1 MILLEA
7 CCTSI
12 ESAQAML
19 QAGAHRVELC
29 SALECG
35 GLTPVWLS
43 RLRDDPAL
51 KEPLTVNPI
60 QTAPSLGN
68 PTQTTPFSDNPLQL
82 SGKSFLD
89 RAHVLIRCRP
99 GNFCYSQAEVDAM
112 CQSIRLCRQVGV
124 RGVVIGALTPDGN
137 PDLPALR
144 QMIRTATGSAPLD
157 SDTAPLDS
165 GSAPLDSDTAPL
177 DSGSAPL
184 DSDTAPLDTGS
195 ALLDSDTAPLD
206 TGSALLDSDTAPLDT
221 GSAPLPSG
229 REQTSFGHATARP
242 LRIVFH
248 RAFDECKYPLETLEI
263 LISMGFHTLLTSGQ
277 APTAE
282 EGIPV
287 LKQLVEKAAGR
298 ITIMAGKGI
307 TLNNVAQIAIQTRVP
322 AIHLSE
328 RPGWRRISEI
338 LRQTQQQKIAK
349 S

>member
-82 SGKSFLD
+82 SGKNFLD

-99 GNFCYSQAEVDAM
+99 GNFCYSQAEVDTM

-165 GSAPLDSDTAPL
+165 
-177 DSGSAPL
+177 
-184 DSDTAPLDTGS
+184 
-195 ALLDSDTAPLD
+195 
-206 TGSALLDSDTAPLDT
+206 

-307 TLNNVAQIAIQTRVP
+307 TLHNVAQIAIQTRVP

-349 S
+349 F

>member
-99 GNFCYSQAEVDAM
+99 GNFCYSQAEVDTM

-157 SDTAPLDS
+157 SGSAPLDS
-165 GSAPLDSDTAPL
+165 GSAPLDTGSAPLDSDTAPL
-177 DSGSAPL
+177 DS
-184 DSDTAPLDTGS
+184 
-195 ALLDSDTAPLD
+195 
-206 TGSALLDSDTAPLDT
+206 

-349 S
+349 F

>member
-157 SDTAPLDS
+157 S
-165 GSAPLDSDTAPL
+165 GSAPLDT
-177 DSGSAPL
+177 GSAPL

-195 ALLDSDTAPLD
+195 APLDS
-206 TGSALLDSDTAPLDT
+206 GSAPLDT

-349 S
+349 F

>member
-157 SDTAPLDS
+157 S
-165 GSAPLDSDTAPL
+165 GS
-177 DSGSAPL
+177 
-184 DSDTAPLDTGS
+184 APLDTGS
-195 ALLDSDTAPLD
+195 AP
-206 TGSALLDSDTAPLDT
+206 LDSDTAPLDT

-349 S
+349 F

>member
-177 DSGSAPL
+177 D
-184 DSDTAPLDTGS
+184 
-195 ALLDSDTAPLD
+195 

>member
-165 GSAPLDSDTAPL
+165 GSAPR
-177 DSGSAPL
+177 
-184 DSDTAPLDTGS
+184 
-195 ALLDSDTAPLD
+195 
-206 TGSALLDSDTAPLDT
+206 
-221 GSAPLPSG
+221 PSG

>member
-177 DSGSAPL
+177 DTGSAPL
-184 DSDTAPLDTGS
+184 DSDTAPLDS
-195 ALLDSDTAPLD
+195 
-206 TGSALLDSDTAPLDT
+206 

-307 TLNNVAQIAIQTRVP
+307 TLHNVAQIAIQTRVP

-349 S
+349 F

>member
-157 SDTAPLDS
+157 SDTAPLDT
-165 GSAPLDSDTAPL
+165 GSAP
-177 DSGSAPL
+177 
-184 DSDTAPLDTGS
+184 
-195 ALLDSDTAPLD
+195 
-206 TGSALLDSDTAPLDT
+206 LDSDTAPLDT

-307 TLNNVAQIAIQTRVP
+307 TLHNVAQIAIQTRVP

-349 S
+349 F

>member
-157 SDTAPLDS
+157 SDTAPLDTGS
-165 GSAPLDSDTAPL
+165 APLDSGSAPLDTGSAPLDSDTAPL
-177 DSGSAPL
+177 DS
-184 DSDTAPLDTGS
+184 
-195 ALLDSDTAPLD
+195 
-206 TGSALLDSDTAPLDT
+206 

-349 S
+349 F

>member
-165 GSAPLDSDTAPL
+165 GSAPL
-177 DSGSAPL
+177 
-184 DSDTAPLDTGS
+184 
-195 ALLDSDTAPLD
+195 
-206 TGSALLDSDTAPLDT
+206 
-221 GSAPLPSG
+221 PSG

-307 TLNNVAQIAIQTRVP
+307 TLHNVAQIAIQTRVP

-349 S
+349 F

>member
-144 QMIRTATGSAPLD
+144 QMIRTATGSALLD
-157 SDTAPLDS
+157 SDTAPLDTGS
-165 GSAPLDSDTAPL
+165 APLDTDTAPLDTGSAPLDSGSAPLDTGSAPLDSDTAPL
-177 DSGSAPL
+177 DS
-184 DSDTAPLDTGS
+184 
-195 ALLDSDTAPLD
+195 
-206 TGSALLDSDTAPLDT
+206 

-349 S
+349 F

>member
-157 SDTAPLDS
+157 SDTAPLDTGSAPLDS

-184 DSDTAPLDTGS
+184 DSGS
-195 ALLDSDTAPLD
+195 APLDSDTAPLD
-206 TGSALLDSDTAPLDT
+206 S

-349 S
+349 F

>member
-19 QAGAHRVELC
+19 LAGAHRVELC

-99 GNFCYSQAEVDAM
+99 GNFCYSQAEVDTM

-144 QMIRTATGSAPLD
+144 QMIRTATGSAP
-157 SDTAPLDS
+157 
-165 GSAPLDSDTAPL
+165 
-177 DSGSAPL
+177 
-184 DSDTAPLDTGS
+184 
-195 ALLDSDTAPLD
+195 
-206 TGSALLDSDTAPLDT
+206 LDSDTAPLDT

-349 S
+349 F

>member
-157 SDTAPLDS
+157 SDTAPLD
-165 GSAPLDSDTAPL
+165 
-177 DSGSAPL
+177 
-184 DSDTAPLDTGS
+184 
-195 ALLDSDTAPLD
+195 
-206 TGSALLDSDTAPLDT
+206 T

>member
-157 SDTAPLDS
+157 SGSAPLDS
-165 GSAPLDSDTAPL
+165 GSAPLDTGSAPLDSDTAPL
-177 DSGSAPL
+177 DS
-184 DSDTAPLDTGS
+184 
-195 ALLDSDTAPLD
+195 
-206 TGSALLDSDTAPLDT
+206 

-349 S
+349 F

>member
-1 MILLEA
+1 
-7 CCTSI
+7 
-12 ESAQAML
+12 
-19 QAGAHRVELC
+19 
-29 SALECG
+29 
-35 GLTPVWLS
+35 
-43 RLRDDPAL
+43 
-51 KEPLTVNPI
+51 
-60 QTAPSLGN
+60 
-68 PTQTTPFSDNPLQL
+68 
-82 SGKSFLD
+82 
-89 RAHVLIRCRP
+89 
-99 GNFCYSQAEVDAM
+99 
-112 CQSIRLCRQVGV
+112 
-124 RGVVIGALTPDGN
+124 
-137 PDLPALR
+137 
-144 QMIRTATGSAPLD
+144 
-157 SDTAPLDS
+157 
-165 GSAPLDSDTAPL
+165 
-177 DSGSAPL
+177 
-184 DSDTAPLDTGS
+184 
-195 ALLDSDTAPLD
+195 
-206 TGSALLDSDTAPLDT
+206 

-307 TLNNVAQIAIQTRVP
+307 TLHNVAQIAIQTRVP

-349 S
+349 F

>member
-157 SDTAPLDS
+157 SGSAPLDT

-177 DSGSAPL
+177 DS
-184 DSDTAPLDTGS
+184 
-195 ALLDSDTAPLD
+195 
-206 TGSALLDSDTAPLDT
+206 

-307 TLNNVAQIAIQTRVP
+307 TLHNVAQIAIQTRVP

-349 S
+349 F

>member
-157 SDTAPLDS
+157 SDTAPLDT
-165 GSAPLDSDTAPL
+165 GSAPL

-184 DSDTAPLDTGS
+184 DTGS
-195 ALLDSDTAPLD
+195 AP
-206 TGSALLDSDTAPLDT
+206 LDSDTAPLDT

-349 S
+349 F

>member
-165 GSAPLDSDTAPL
+165 GSAPL
-177 DSGSAPL
+177 
-184 DSDTAPLDTGS
+184 
-195 ALLDSDTAPLD
+195 
-206 TGSALLDSDTAPLDT
+206 
-221 GSAPLPSG
+221 PSG

>member
-157 SDTAPLDS
+157 SDTAPLDTGS
-165 GSAPLDSDTAPL
+165 APLDSGSAPLDTGSAPLDSDTAPL
-177 DSGSAPL
+177 DS
-184 DSDTAPLDTGS
+184 
-195 ALLDSDTAPLD
+195 
-206 TGSALLDSDTAPLDT
+206 

-307 TLNNVAQIAIQTRVP
+307 TLHNVAQIAIQTRVP

-349 S
+349 F

>member
-184 DSDTAPLDTGS
+184 
-195 ALLDSDTAPLD
+195 
-206 TGSALLDSDTAPLDT
+206 
-221 GSAPLPSG
+221 PSG

>member
-112 CQSIRLCRQVGV
+112 CQSIRLCRQVVV

-165 GSAPLDSDTAPL
+165 
-177 DSGSAPL
+177 
-184 DSDTAPLDTGS
+184 
-195 ALLDSDTAPLD
+195 
-206 TGSALLDSDTAPLDT
+206 

>member
-157 SDTAPLDS
+157 SDTAPLD
-165 GSAPLDSDTAPL
+165 T
-177 DSGSAPL
+177 GSAPL

-195 ALLDSDTAPLD
+195 APLDSGSAPLDTGSAPLDSDTAPLD
-206 TGSALLDSDTAPLDT
+206 S

-349 S
+349 F

>member
-144 QMIRTATGSAPLD
+144 QMIRTATGSALLD

-165 GSAPLDSDTAPL
+165 
-177 DSGSAPL
+177 
-184 DSDTAPLDTGS
+184 
-195 ALLDSDTAPLD
+195 
-206 TGSALLDSDTAPLDT
+206 

-349 S
+349 F

>member
-206 TGSALLDSDTAPLDT
+206 TGSA
-221 GSAPLPSG
+221 PLPSG

>member
-177 DSGSAPL
+177 DTGSAP
-184 DSDTAPLDTGS
+184 
-195 ALLDSDTAPLD
+195 LDSDTAPLD

>member
-157 SDTAPLDS
+157 T

-184 DSDTAPLDTGS
+184 DSDTAPLDS
-195 ALLDSDTAPLD
+195 
-206 TGSALLDSDTAPLDT
+206 

-307 TLNNVAQIAIQTRVP
+307 TLHNVAQIAIQTRVP

-349 S
+349 F

>member
-82 SGKSFLD
+82 SGKNFLD

-112 CQSIRLCRQVGV
+112 CQSIHLCRQVGV

-165 GSAPLDSDTAPL
+165 
-177 DSGSAPL
+177 
-184 DSDTAPLDTGS
+184 
-195 ALLDSDTAPLD
+195 
-206 TGSALLDSDTAPLDT
+206 

-349 S
+349 F

>member
-165 GSAPLDSDTAPL
+165 GSAPLDS
-177 DSGSAPL
+177 GSAPL
-184 DSDTAPLDTGS
+184 DSDTAPLDS
-195 ALLDSDTAPLD
+195 
-206 TGSALLDSDTAPLDT
+206 

-349 S
+349 F

>member
-89 RAHVLIRCRP
+89 RAHVLIRYRP

-157 SDTAPLDS
+157 SGSAPLDT

-177 DSGSAPL
+177 DS
-184 DSDTAPLDTGS
+184 
-195 ALLDSDTAPLD
+195 
-206 TGSALLDSDTAPLDT
+206 

-349 S
+349 F

>member
-157 SDTAPLDS
+157 SGSAPLDTGS
-165 GSAPLDSDTAPL
+165 APLDTGSAPLDSDTAPL
-177 DSGSAPL
+177 DS
-184 DSDTAPLDTGS
+184 
-195 ALLDSDTAPLD
+195 
-206 TGSALLDSDTAPLDT
+206 

-349 S
+349 F

>member
-157 SDTAPLDS
+157 SDTAPLDT

-177 DSGSAPL
+177 DS
-184 DSDTAPLDTGS
+184 
-195 ALLDSDTAPLD
+195 
-206 TGSALLDSDTAPLDT
+206 

-349 S
+349 F

>member
-157 SDTAPLDS
+157 S
-165 GSAPLDSDTAPL
+165 GS
-177 DSGSAPL
+177 
-184 DSDTAPLDTGS
+184 APLDTGS
-195 ALLDSDTAPLD
+195 AP
-206 TGSALLDSDTAPLDT
+206 LDSDTAPLDT

-307 TLNNVAQIAIQTRVP
+307 TLHNVAQIAIQTRVP

-349 S
+349 F

>member
-144 QMIRTATGSAPLD
+144 QMIRTATGSA
-157 SDTAPLDS
+157 
-165 GSAPLDSDTAPL
+165 
-177 DSGSAPL
+177 
-184 DSDTAPLDTGS
+184 
-195 ALLDSDTAPLD
+195 
-206 TGSALLDSDTAPLDT
+206 LLDSDTAPLDT

-349 S
+349 F

>member
-82 SGKSFLD
+82 SGKNFLD

-99 GNFCYSQAEVDAM
+99 GNFCYSQAEVDTM

-165 GSAPLDSDTAPL
+165 
-177 DSGSAPL
+177 
-184 DSDTAPLDTGS
+184 
-195 ALLDSDTAPLD
+195 
-206 TGSALLDSDTAPLDT
+206 

-349 S
+349 F

>member
-157 SDTAPLDS
+157 T

-177 DSGSAPL
+177 DS
-184 DSDTAPLDTGS
+184 
-195 ALLDSDTAPLD
+195 
-206 TGSALLDSDTAPLDT
+206 

-307 TLNNVAQIAIQTRVP
+307 TLHNVAQIAIQTRVP

-328 RPGWRRISEI
+328 RPGWRRISC
-338 LRQTQQQKIAK
+338 AK
-349 S
+349 RNSRKSQNSDQ

>member
-157 SDTAPLDS
+157 SDI
-165 GSAPLDSDTAPL
+165 APLDSDT
-177 DSGSAPL
+177 
-184 DSDTAPLDTGS
+184 TPLDTGS
-195 ALLDSDTAPLD
+195 
-206 TGSALLDSDTAPLDT
+206 APLDT

-349 S
+349 F

>member
-157 SDTAPLDS
+157 SDTAPLDT
-165 GSAPLDSDTAPL
+165 GSAPLDSDTAPLDTGSAPL

-184 DSDTAPLDTGS
+184 DSDTAPLDS
-195 ALLDSDTAPLD
+195 
-206 TGSALLDSDTAPLDT
+206 

-349 S
+349 F

>member
-157 SDTAPLDS
+157 S
-165 GSAPLDSDTAPL
+165 GS
-177 DSGSAPL
+177 
-184 DSDTAPLDTGS
+184 
-195 ALLDSDTAPLD
+195 
-206 TGSALLDSDTAPLDT
+206 APLDT

-307 TLNNVAQIAIQTRVP
+307 TLHNVAQIAIQTRVP

-349 S
+349 F

>member
-165 GSAPLDSDTAPL
+165 GSAPLDSGSAPLDTGSAPL
-177 DSGSAPL
+177 DSGSAPLDTGSAPLDTGSAPL
-184 DSDTAPLDTGS
+184 DSDTAPLDS
-195 ALLDSDTAPLD
+195 
-206 TGSALLDSDTAPLDT
+206 

-349 S
+349 F